1 MQKEVAMSKEHRD
14 SFIFYRSFQEGINEL
29 SEVEQLIIYRSI
41 ASYALNRQEPELE
54 GTTKLVWLLIKPQID
69 ANWRRYNN
77 GCRGGAPVGNTNAVK
92 TTKRQPKST
101 EKQTNINK
109 NHNLKENEN
118 ISEWFIPPTLSDI
131 EGYVSEGRL
140 SVSAENFYDYYTS
153 NGWMMGKNPMV
164 DWRAAL
170 RNWSRKTEQGNSNQ
184 QRTLSND
191 L

>member
-1 MQKEVAMSKEHRD
+1 MSKEHRD
-14 SFIFYRSFQEGINEL
+14 SFIFYRSFQEGINCL
-29 SEVEQLIIYRSI
+29 TEVEQLIIYRSI
-41 ASYALNRQEPELE
+41 ASYALNREEPELE

-69 ANWRRYNN
+69 ANWRRYSN
-77 GCRGGAPVGNTNAVK
+77 GLKGGAPVGNTNAVK

-101 EKQTNINK
+101 EKQTNVNK
-109 NHNLKENEN
+109 NHNSKENEN
-118 ISEWFIPPTLSDI
+118 ISEGFVPPTLSDI

-140 SVSAENFYDYYTS
+140 SVSADNFYDYYTS

-170 RNWSRKTEQGNSNQ
+170 RNWSRKSEQDNNNQ